1 VTLVT
6 TTPESLSH
14 AQLRYIA
21 QFADAYTAR
30 TPRSAAAR
38 RASWPLLADPRSSSG
53 YSLHDPLAMREF
65 WVATKRI
72 RYPIVGQRCAG
83 SRAWDIDGNEY
94 IDFGLGFGVHLF
106 GYNPDF
112 IVEAM
117 RRRIDAGMPMGLQS
131 DVARD
136 VAGQIASMTGADRLA
151 FCNTGTEAVM
161 FALRLARA
169 VTGRNKIVV
178 FAGSYHGSCDATVPA
193 IDNVLG
199 VTPGAAQDTIV
210 LPYGT
215 DASLELIAEIADQLA
230 AVIVEPVQ
238 ARRLEFQPRAF
249 LAEVRRITAE
259 RGAALIFDEVL
270 LGFRIHQGGCQAHFG
285 VKADLAT
292 YGKIIGGGMPIGVVA
307 GSARFLDPIDGG
319 AWSDTDD
326 SLPEVDKVWFA
337 GTFNKNPLTMAC
349 TQAVVERFSQ
359 AGPALQERLNQRAE
373 SLVDRLSGW
382 LREHRMP
389 VSIARFGSLFR
400 FVGPLP
406 TTLLIPH
413 LRMRGIYTFEGMLF
427 FVSVAHSDEDLL
439 ALEAAVKDSLLAMRQ
454 GGYLE
459 RQP

>member
-1 VTLVT
+1 MT
-6 TTPESLSH
+6 TTPEPLSH
-14 AQLRYIA
+14 PQLRYIA

-30 TPRSAAAR
+30 TPRSAAVRGA
-38 RASWPLLADPRSSSG
+38 AWPFLADPRSSSG
-53 YSLHDPLAMREF
+53 YSIHDPLAMREL
-65 WVATKRI
+65 WAATKRI
-72 RYPIVGQRCAG
+72 RYPLVGQRCAG
-83 SRAWDIDGNEY
+83 SRVWDIDGNEY

-106 GYNPDF
+106 GYSPEF

-117 RRRIDAGMPMGLQS
+117 HRRIDAGMPMGLQS

-136 VAGQIASMTGADRLA
+136 VAEQIAGMTAADRVA

-161 FALRLARA
+161 VALRLARA
-169 VTGRNKIVV
+169 VTGRSKIVV
-178 FAGSYHGSCDATVPA
+178 FANSYHGSFDATVPA
-193 IDNVLG
+193 IDSVLG

-210 LPYGT
+210 LDYGA
-215 DASLELIAEIADQLA
+215 DASLRRIAEVADQLA
-230 AVIVEPVQ
+230 AVLVEPVQ
-238 ARRLEFQPRAF
+238 ARKLELQPKAF

-259 RGAALIFDEVL
+259 HGAALIFDEVM

-292 YGKIIGGGMPIGVVA
+292 YGKIIGGGMPIGVVT
-307 GSARFLDPIDGG
+307 GSARFMDPIDGG
-319 AWSDTDD
+319 AWRDTDD
-326 SLPEVDKVWFA
+326 SLPEVDKIWFA

-359 AGPALQERLNQRAE
+359 EGPALQERLNQRAE
-373 SLVDRLSGW
+373 ALVDRLSSW

-389 VSIARFGSLFR
+389 VSIARFGSMFR

-427 FVSVAHSDEDLL
+427 FVSVAHDDNDLV
-439 ALEAAVKDSLLAMRQ
+439 ALEEAVKDSLLAMRQ
-454 GGYLE
+454 GGYLA
-459 RQP
+459 